1 MDFLDLLEEYKGAM
15 NFLDLL
21 EEYEGAMKN
30 NDDIISFLVNNV
42 NSV

>member
-1 MDFLDLLEEYKGAM
+1 MDFLDLLEVYKGAM

-21 EEYEGAMKN
+21 DEYEGAMKN
-30 NDDIISFLVNNV
+30 NADIISFLVNNE